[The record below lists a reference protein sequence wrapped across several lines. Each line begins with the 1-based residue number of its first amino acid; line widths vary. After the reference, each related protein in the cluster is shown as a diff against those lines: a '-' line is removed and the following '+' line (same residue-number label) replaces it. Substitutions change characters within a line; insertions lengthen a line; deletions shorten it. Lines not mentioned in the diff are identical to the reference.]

1 MSLPSP
7 VMMNSWVDDT
17 AEEIHPSIPLPGD
30 KYDNLGR
37 NMSLPSPV
45 MMNSWADDTEEEI
58 HPSVPLPGDK
68 YDNLGRN
75 MSAQVRRE
83 KKYGRWKTVVY
94 SKKFY

>member
-1 MSLPSP
+1 MSL
-7 VMMNSWVDDT
+7 
-17 AEEIHPSIPLPGD
+17 L
-30 KYDNLGR
+30 
-37 NMSLPSPV
+37 SPV
-45 MMNSWADDTEEEI
+45 MMNSWADDAEEEI

-83 KKYGRWKTVVY
+83 KKYGQWTTVMY